1 MSKNF
6 SGILECIKVY
16 GPIGSV
22 ILLFGTALQ
31 IIFTELSFSSIYC
44 SNMNEFSTNN
54 S

>member
-6 SGILECIKVY
+6 SGILECIEVY

-31 IIFTELSFSSIYC
+31 IIFTDVDSRYTI
-44 SNMNEFSTNN
+44 NKNI
-54 S
+54 